1 MLDREIDIAI
11 KLAQAINLLGSQP
24 KASPDLKIFL
34 LISEVAPYELSVDD
48 IERVTGLNRKQVG
61 DALNILRA
69 WGWVTEK
76 GGQLSLSR

>member
-11 KLAQAINLLGSQP
+11 KLAQAINMLNSQP

-34 LISEVAPYELSVDD
+34 IIHEVSPYELSVDD
-48 IERVTGLNRKQVG
+48 IERITGLNRKQVG
-61 DALNILRA
+61 DALNILRG

-76 GGQLSLSR
+76 GGQLSASK